1 MIYEVQIVGITA
13 EAATVIAQNIFGQ
26 FSGAMNFLTGCVLGV
41 GCALAVIKG
50 LVNSE

>member
-1 MIYEVQIVGITA
+1 MYDVQIIGITA
-13 EAATVIAQNIFGQ
+13 DAATVIANNVFGQ
-26 FSGAMNFLTGCVLGV
+26 FSGAVNFLTGCVLGV